1 MFGCSP
7 RVCVPLRAAGL
18 LGCTALYT
26 FLTGVNVFRSTSA
39 EMENEGRKGGGEGG
53 VGGGLRD
60 KNRED
65 GNVMT

>member
-1 MFGCSP
+1 MFECSP

-53 VGGGLRD
+53 VGGGWRV
-60 KNRED
+60 KTGGE